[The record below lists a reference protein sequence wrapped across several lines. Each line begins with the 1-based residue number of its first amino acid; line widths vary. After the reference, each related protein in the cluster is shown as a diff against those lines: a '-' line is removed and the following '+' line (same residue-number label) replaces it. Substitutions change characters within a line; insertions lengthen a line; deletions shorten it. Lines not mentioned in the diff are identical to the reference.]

1 MRKFV
6 SLLLL
11 MGAFGYGLAQPLA
24 IDTAWFRHVPS
35 AHHLTYWFDN
45 NSASAQELSLT
56 QTSLQMDVSFLPLG
70 VHTIHCY
77 AVDSAGVVYPTTSA
91 MFFCPPSVGS
101 DSTAAQQVVYWFDQD
116 FDNRHVSSLHS
127 GPQLIDVS
135 TLAMGV
141 HTLHSYVVGID
152 NTVYPTSSAMFFC
165 PPTIGTD
172 STAAQQVVYWF
183 DQDFDNRHVSSL
195 HSGPQLI
202 DVSALAMGVH
212 TLHSYV
218 VGIDNTVYPTSSA
231 MFFCPPSVGS
241 DSTVAQQ
248 VVYWFDQ
255 DFDGRH
261 FASLQSGPQ
270 LLDVSDLDI
279 GVHTIHSYVV
289 GADNK
294 AYPTTSVMFFR
305 LPYIDSDS
313 AEAQEVVYW
322 FDQDYANRHI
332 APLQAGT
339 QMLDVTML
347 SVGVHTLHSYVVG
360 TDNTVY
366 PTSSAM
372 FFRPPAIGAD
382 STAAQELVYWF
393 DQDYNNRHIAPLQAG
408 VQMLDVSSLPMGVHT
423 IHSYVVGTDNT
434 VYPTSSAMFFRPPAI
449 GTDSTAAQEVVYWF
463 DQDYAGR
470 QRTTLLSMSQTLD
483 VSNLS
488 TGVHTLHC
496 YVMGVDGVSYPTTS
510 SMFFRPPGA
519 GSESMDGITQYYY
532 WFNNDITNATRV
544 HVNPVTNPL
553 QWYGLIPIE
562 PIPFRST
569 YFHFELD
576 TAQQPH
582 AYAKNTF
589 HTLFMDDM
597 GKFVIGDAAPF
608 VDYHVSQPVVADT
621 IERGAT
627 KIITVPT
634 NNNIHWFKLGV
645 GVGDSLSFTTN
656 KRCTM
661 QLYAPNGEMVF
672 RSSGDSVLSWVGC
685 HAWEDGVYYLAVH
698 DGEGTGN
705 MTVSYQWVYRYAV
718 LAWDVHRVGNGGI
731 STITFEG
738 NGFDNLDTVY
748 LVKGLDTI
756 PAYAL
761 HHERNTAIEIRFDFL
776 GTDTGIYDALFIFS
790 ESGIY
795 KMNVVEVDN
804 AVPIYLTSNVS
815 YPSTFLRGGSVMY
828 SFEITNMGNM
838 TAYNVPVYFYI
849 GMPINDGISW
859 AKFSGVN
866 LVDYY
871 DLMKDLYD
879 WTDEERE
886 NLKQYSEEVGDL
898 HYFVQSTGLDDRL
911 DGINILSANFF
922 LNIPPDSTRTIT
934 LELKSN
940 NYVDVWMSSP
950 DNWKADTRSEDRSPT
965 NRFDNRPLMANRS
978 DFCCWH
984 DDLEDIANNISVTL
998 AVFSFGTQA
1007 VAAVTLGAAAVTALT
1022 PLWPLAGAISAEA
1035 AQIEALSLAAG
1046 ITSCMMGGIANISAE
1061 IAASLCNDHISGRER
1076 FVSWGGLAIGCVSNF
1091 LPTKPIFKGPTV
1103 LQTIATGTSA
1113 TTSIVSE
1120 AYNSRNPECTD
1131 NPPKGGKSQPYVPVD
1146 PNEIVGYIAESG
1158 STYIPDSV
1166 QTVDYFIECENDPVM
1181 AQAAAHKVVIVDTLS
1196 SQLFDLSTFR
1206 PSQVTIGNNSIFLD
1220 GAQNGVYTMDLRPQI
1235 NALAQVSVS
1244 YTPTTGVAR
1253 WTIEALNPITLTPTL
1268 DVNEGVLPPNTD
1280 GSGIARVYYSIG
1292 LLNTLGDGDP
1302 VSNRAYI
1309 TFDFEDAIAT
1319 PVWTN
1324 IIDAISPTSRIAY
1337 GNIEGDTLS
1346 LSFQATDNR
1355 SGVWR
1360 YDVFGRS
1367 DSLDSWHLV
1376 NTGKTSVQRLAV
1388 DSLLT
1393 DFYVVAIDSAG
1404 NRENKTPQ
1412 VEYNTTRGVVGPSV
1426 TTYQIQFVNFDN
1438 TVLCSYR
1445 LPMGATPAY
1454 LGSTPSRN
1462 ADAHYS
1468 YRFRG
1473 WTPAI
1478 APVAGNAVYHAVYDS
1493 IPNSYHICFFDY
1505 DSTLLQSDSLPYGAM
1520 PSYYSSIPTRPEVD
1534 SFVYAFVGWTPELMP
1549 VSGNADYRPVFD
1561 SMLYY
1566 QLPRYLVTF
1575 RNWNDSVLQSDS
1587 VTFGTIPHYWGIEPT
1602 REGNAY
1608 CDYRFRGWTPRLAPV
1623 TESVVYTA
1631 EFDTLVHSYP
1641 VTFVN
1646 FNGVVLQQD
1655 TLPYGSMPV
1664 YRGNTPARRT
1674 TIQYTYT
1681 FVGWSPNID
1690 TVRGVAVYTAVFDS
1704 VFSCISQYHYDNIS
1718 TCDSVLWRGNV
1729 YATSGTYSERVEGV
1743 AYGCDSVYV
1752 LNLTIKNKSYVT
1764 DVQTACDSY
1773 TWHGTT
1779 YTASTNTPTFTE
1791 QNVDGCDSVVTLHLT
1806 INHSNT
1812 GTDVQT
1818 ACDSY
1823 TWHGTTHTASTNTPT
1838 YTEQN
1843 VDGCDSVVT
1852 LHLTIN
1858 HSNTGTDVQTACDS
1872 YTWHGTTYT
1881 ASTNTPTFT
1890 GQNVEGCDSV
1900 ATLHLTINHS
1910 NTGTDE
1916 QTACDSYTWHGTT
1929 YTASTNTP
1937 TFTEQN
1943 MEGCDSVVTLHL
1955 TINHSSTGTDV
1966 QTACDTYTWHG
1977 TTYTASTNTPTFTEQ
1992 NMEGC
1997 DSVVTLHLTVNHSDS
2012 IVFTTTA
2019 CDSLL
2024 WHGTVYTSST
2034 ETPVFV
2040 TQNSMGCDSIVT
2052 LHLTINNST
2061 TNVFDLADCDS
2072 VVWSD
2077 MTFYTSTDTNVV
2089 QTNSVGCDSLIIL
2102 HLSVNYSARTTVTDS
2117 AQGSYDWNGQTYT
2130 ESGEYTFTTQT
2141 EAGCD
2146 SIVTLILTI
2155 TQTEGILFDGFEQV
2169 TLYPNPTTGK
2179 IVINGMKVVRV
2190 EVYDLDG
2197 RLVDTF
2203 MNTNS
2208 FDISQLSGGTYL
2220 VRITLP
2226 QGETVRR
2233 VIKH

>member
-6 SLLLL
+6 FLLLL
-11 MGAFGYGLAQPLA
+11 MGTFGYARPLA

-45 NSASAQELSLT
+45 NSTSAQELPLSP
-56 QTSLQMDVSFLPLG
+56 TSLQVDVSFLSLG
-70 VHTIHCY
+70 VHTIHFY
-77 AVDSAGVVYPTTSA
+77 AVDSAGVVYSTASA
-91 MFFCPPSVGS
+91 MFFCPPAVGS
-101 DSTAAQQVVYWFDQD
+101 
-116 FDNRHVSSLHS
+116 
-127 GPQLIDVS
+127 
-135 TLAMGV
+135 
-141 HTLHSYVVGID
+141 
-152 NTVYPTSSAMFFC
+152 
-165 PPTIGTD
+165 D

-218 VGIDNTVYPTSSA
+218 VGTDNTVYPTSSA
-231 MFFCPPSVGS
+231 MFFCPPSVGA
-241 DSTVAQQ
+241 DSASAQQ

-313 AEAQEVVYW
+313 AEAQKVVYW
-322 FDQDYANRHI
+322 FDQDYAHRQVSS
-332 APLQAGT
+332 LQAGV
-339 QMLDVTML
+339 QMLDVSAL

-360 TDNTVY
+360 TNSTVY

-393 DQDYNNRHIAPLQAG
+393 DQDYNNRQITPLQAG
-408 VQMLDVSSLPMGVHT
+408 VQMLDVTALPMGVHT
-423 IHSYVVGTDNT
+423 LHSYVVGTDST
-434 VYPTSSAMFFRPPAI
+434 VYPTSSAMFFRPPAM

-470 QRTTLLSMSQTLD
+470 QRTTLLSMSQTMD

-488 TGVHTLHC
+488 TGVHTLHSH
-496 YVMGVDGVSYPTTS
+496 VMGVDGVSYPTTS

-532 WFNNDITNATRV
+532 WLNDDITKAHRV
-544 HVNPVTNPL
+544 QVNPVTNPL
-553 QWYGLIPIE
+553 QWYGLIPIDS
-562 PIPFRST
+562 IPFRSS
-569 YFHFELD
+569 YFHFEID

-589 HTLFMDDM
+589 HTLFMDDL
-597 GKFVIGDAAPF
+597 GKFVMGDVAPF
-608 VDYHVSQPVVADT
+608 IDYRISQPVVADT

-627 KIITVPT
+627 KNITSPT
-634 NNNIHWFKLGV
+634 NNSIHWFKLSA
-645 GVGDSLSFTTN
+645 GVGDSLSFRTN
-656 KRCTM
+656 KRCTI
-661 QLYAPNGEMVF
+661 QLYAPNGKMVF
-672 RSSGDSVLSWVGC
+672 QTSGSEVLSWTGC

-698 DGEGTGN
+698 DAEGPGN
-705 MTVSYQWVYRYAV
+705 MTISYQWVYRYAV

-756 PAYAL
+756 PAL
-761 HHERNTAIEIRFDFL
+761 FLDHGSNTTLIAAYNFEYS
-776 GTDTGIYDALFIFS
+776 DTGTYDAFFVFTDENMSIA
-790 ESGIY
+790 
-795 KMNVVEVDN
+795 NVVTVEST
-804 AVPIYLTSNVS
+804 VPIILASNVS
-815 YPSTFLRGGSVMY
+815 YPQTFLRGTTVTY
-828 SFEITNMGNM
+828 TFNITNTGNM
-838 TAYNVPVYFYI
+838 TAYNVPLYTYIGAPTKNSISRIKFDGLNLPSIIAGLDMDSLSVEDRTELQEWAELLGDDHYFY
-849 GMPINDGISW
+849 
-859 AKFSGVN
+859 K
-866 LVDYY
+866 
-871 DLMKDLYD
+871 
-879 WTDEERE
+879 
-886 NLKQYSEEVGDL
+886 
-898 HYFVQSTGLDDRL
+898 
-911 DGINILSANFF
+911 LSAFDSISGDSICVRSNYFF
-922 LNIPPDSTRTIT
+922 LTLKPYETRDLQLSIT
-934 LELKSN
+934 ATGT
-940 NYVDVWMSSP
+940 VDVWFTLP
-950 DNWKADTRSEDRSPT
+950 DT
-965 NRFDNRPLMANRS
+965 
-978 DFCCWH
+978 
-984 DDLEDIANNISVTL
+984 
-998 AVFSFGTQA
+998 
-1007 VAAVTLGAAAVTALT
+1007 
-1022 PLWPLAGAISAEA
+1022 
-1035 AQIEALSLAAG
+1035 
-1046 ITSCMMGGIANISAE
+1046 
-1061 IAASLCNDHISGRER
+1061 IAALRAPMTQPMMAKSSSWGGYARDSYCCVKDHISCILDIASEALDIIDLIADAAPGTPADLASAAASC
-1076 FVSWGGLAIGCVSNF
+1076 VVGLAQNFNTGFSKWLCPEEESDENFMDLFQNAMDWESVASTAITCVQRFIPDMPGKKIIELAS
-1091 LPTKPIFKGPTV
+1091 KI
-1103 LQTIATGTSA
+1103 
-1113 TTSIVSE
+1113 
-1120 AYNSRNPECTD
+1120 TD
-1131 NPPKGGKSQPYVPVD
+1131 MIDDILKASGYSHASSVVNCITAFGKKRPDCPPDPPKGGQSQPYVSVD

-1158 STYIPDSV
+1158 SNYIPDSV

-1181 AQAAAHKVVIVDTLS
+1181 AQAAAHKVTIVDTLS
-1196 SQLFDLSTFR
+1196 SQLFDLTTFR
-1206 PSQVTIGNNSIFLD
+1206 PSQVTIGNNSFFLD
-1220 GAQNGVYTMDLRPQI
+1220 GTQNGVYTMDLRPQI

-1253 WTIEALNPITLTPTL
+1253 WTIEALDPITLTPTL

-1292 LLNTLGDGDP
+1292 LRNTLGDGDS

-1393 DFYVVAIDSAG
+1393 DFYVLAIDSAG

-1412 VEYNTTRGVVGPSV
+1412 VEYNTTRGIVGPTV

-1438 TVLCSYR
+1438 TVLRSYR

-1478 APVAGNAVYHAVYDS
+1478 VPVAGNAVYHAVYDS
-1493 IPNSYHICFFDY
+1493 IPNRYRICFFDH
-1505 DSTLLQSDSLPYGAM
+1505 DSTLLQSDSLPYGSM
-1520 PSYYSSIPTRPEVD
+1520 PSYYSSIPTRPAVD

-1575 RNWNDSVLQSDS
+1575 RNWNDSVLQNDS
-1587 VTFGTIPHYWGIEPT
+1587 LTFGTLPHYWGMEPN
-1602 REGNAY
+1602 RAGNAY
-1608 CDYRFRGWTPRLAPV
+1608 CDYRFRDWSPRLVPV

-1631 EFDTLVHSYP
+1631 VFDTLVHSYP

-1646 FNGVVLQQD
+1646 FNGAVLQQD

-1674 TIQYTYT
+1674 TIQYTYS
-1681 FVGWSPNID
+1681 FVGWNPDID
-1690 TVRGVAVYTAVFDS
+1690 TVRSAAVYTAVFDS

-1718 TCDSVLWRGNV
+1718 SCDSVSWRGNI

-1752 LNLTIKNKSYVT
+1752 LNLTINHSSYGT
-1764 DVQTACDSY
+1764 DVQTACDSLIWHGTTY
-1773 TWHGTT
+1773 TASTSSPTYVCTNAAGCDSVTTLHLTVNHSSSGTEVRTTCDSLIWHGTSYTASTSSPTYVCTNAAGCDSVTTLHLTVNHSSSGTDVQTACDSLTWHGTT
-1779 YTASTNTPTFTE
+1779 YTASTSSPTYVCT
-1791 QNVDGCDSVVTLHLT
+1791 NAAGCDSTTILNLT
-1806 INHSNT
+1806 IHYSQHDTINVDT
-1812 GTDVQT
+1812 MG
-1818 ACDSY
+1818 AY
-1823 TWHGTTHTASTNTPT
+1823 TWN
-1838 YTEQN
+1838 
-1843 VDGCDSVVT
+1843 
-1852 LHLTIN
+1852 
-1858 HSNTGTDVQTACDS
+1858 
-1872 YTWHGTTYT
+1872 GTTYT
-1881 ASTNTPTFT
+1881 ESGTF
-1890 GQNVEGCDSV
+1890 QWFS
-1900 ATLHLTINHS
+1900 
-1910 NTGTDE
+1910 
-1916 QTACDSYTWHGTT
+1916 QTEY
-1929 YTASTNTP
+1929 
-1937 TFTEQN
+1937 
-1943 MEGCDSVVTLHL
+1943 
-1955 TINHSSTGTDV
+1955 
-1966 QTACDTYTWHG
+1966 
-1977 TTYTASTNTPTFTEQ
+1977 
-1992 NMEGC
+1992 
-1997 DSVVTLHLTVNHSDS
+1997 
-2012 IVFTTTA
+2012 
-2019 CDSLL
+2019 
-2024 WHGTVYTSST
+2024 
-2034 ETPVFV
+2034 
-2040 TQNSMGCDSIVT
+2040 GCDSIVT
-2052 LHLTINNST
+2052 LLLVIHTVGINDVHLSK
-2061 TNVFDLADCDS
+2061 
-2072 VVWSD
+2072 
-2077 MTFYTSTDTNVV
+2077 
-2089 QTNSVGCDSLIIL
+2089 QTN
-2102 HLSVNYSARTTVTDS
+2102 
-2117 AQGSYDWNGQTYT
+2117 
-2130 ESGEYTFTTQT
+2130 
-2141 EAGCD
+2141 
-2146 SIVTLILTI
+2146 
-2155 TQTEGILFDGFEQV
+2155 
-2169 TLYPNPTTGK
+2169 LYPNPTNG
-2179 IVINGMKVVRV
+2179 IVIVDADMVFSIEVFDMAGRKV
-2190 EVYDLDG
+2190 
-2197 RLVDTF
+2197 
-2203 MNTNS
+2203 MSNTNS
-2208 FDISQLSGGTYL
+2208 NQIDLSDLPAGTYILRASLIGGTS
-2220 VRITLP
+2220 VNN
-2226 QGETVRR
+2226 
-2233 VIKH
+2233 VIKQ